1 MFTDYT
7 SITNY
12 FLTTESLSKEDV
24 TYLDPPVTPSYGY
37 SRNTIV
43 LHDDLGHSYSNKRV
57 SDSSKATWKCSQ
69 KKSTNCKV
77 EIVVQNEKIIIQRN
91 SHCHPASSWINSV
104 WQIFR
109 KYRFFFMKSINFYC
123 DIILLQVMLNTW
135 ILLCHHFMSQK
146 IEWANIQLCFKMN

>member
-7 SITNY
+7 SIPNY
-12 FLTTESLSKEDV
+12 FSTTESLSKEDI

-57 SDSSKATWKCSQ
+57 SDSSRTTWKCSQ

-91 SHCHPASSWINSV
+91 SHCHPASS
-104 WQIFR
+104 
-109 KYRFFFMKSINFYC
+109 
-123 DIILLQVMLNTW
+123 
-135 ILLCHHFMSQK
+135 
-146 IEWANIQLCFKMN
+146 